1 MPARAERSVQKKSSC
16 VSTRERKK
24 DHTSFRTRTFC
35 RATNTK
41 IVQNGKKGAERVAS
55 RPSLFWVCVLCL
67 FPPFRAPRAEILRSL
82 SRDVSQAFGKFESEI
97 PRHDHDITRPFV
109 LEKERKKEEGSLL
122 RRAKKTTPRVRE
134 TTFLQQKGLKTRAK
148 SSSST
153 PTVMALRD
161 SKIPLMNFETNF
173 ADATTKIER
182 RRKEE
187 EEESFRDD
195 APALPSFCATNIP
208 SCWLFLCHWSTFAR
222 FSMASSAASSKRK
235 RQYACG
241 SIDDCGDPLDDTA
254 MSLRCVQSPTHT
266 RRLSFAL
273 LFFLLLFLSGV
284 SKL

>member
-1 MPARAERSVQKKSSC
+1 MPPRDQYQNRPK
-16 VSTRERKK
+16 RKK
-24 DHTSFRTRTFC
+24 RRRTR
-35 RATNTK
+35 
-41 IVQNGKKGAERVAS
+41 RVETVA
-55 RPSLFWVCVLCL
+55 LLGLC
-67 FPPFRAPRAEILRSL
+67 SL
-82 SRDVSQAFGKFESEI
+82 SFPAFSRAARGDITLSFPRRFASGKFESEI